1 MSEIIDSRGRH
12 LVRQNRCPY
21 LDDYKASCGCDKDI
35 HVDVTQPVVRFNKFN
50 DSALDFSVWVYVK
63 NYGAQFKT
71 KSDMRLI
78 MYEEF
83 KKYDI
88 RIPWPIRT
96 VYQGD
101 EKREEKEIAERE
113 SNRKQVVDEF
123 GIGDLSRGE
132 GD

>member
-1 MSEIIDSRGRH
+1 M
-12 LVRQNRCPY
+12 
-21 LDDYKASCGCDKDI
+21 K
-35 HVDVTQPVVRFNKFN
+35 
-50 DSALDFSVWVYVK
+50 SA
-63 NYGAQFKT
+63 
-71 KSDMRLI
+71 MRLI

-101 EKREEKEIAERE
+101 EKREADEIAEYE
-113 SNRKQVVDEF
+113 DKRKQVIDEF
-123 GIGDLSRGE
+123 GIGDLARGE

>member
-1 MSEIIDSRGRH
+1 M
-12 LVRQNRCPY
+12 
-21 LDDYKASCGCDKDI
+21 K
-35 HVDVTQPVVRFNKFN
+35 
-50 DSALDFSVWVYVK
+50 SA
-63 NYGAQFKT
+63 
-71 KSDMRLI
+71 MRLI

-101 EKREEKEIAERE
+101 EKREADEIAEYE
-113 SNRKQVVDEF
+113 NKRKQVIDEF
-123 GIGDLSRGE
+123 GIGDLARGE

>member
-1 MSEIIDSRGRH
+1 M
-12 LVRQNRCPY
+12 
-21 LDDYKASCGCDKDI
+21 
-35 HVDVTQPVVRFNKFN
+35 
-50 DSALDFSVWVYVK
+50 
-63 NYGAQFKT
+63 
-71 KSDMRLI
+71 KSTMRLI

-123 GIGDLSRGE
+123 GIGDLARGE

>member
-1 MSEIIDSRGRH
+1 
-12 LVRQNRCPY
+12 
-21 LDDYKASCGCDKDI
+21 
-35 HVDVTQPVVRFNKFN
+35 
-50 DSALDFSVWVYVK
+50 
-63 NYGAQFKT
+63 
-71 KSDMRLI
+71 

-101 EKREEKEIAERE
+101 EKKEATEIAEYE
-113 SNRKQVVDEF
+113 SKRKQVIDEF
-123 GIGDLSRGE
+123 GIGDLTRGE